1 MTIAAAVDITAPDQ
15 DALIAAA
22 ATFAHQRG
30 ERCFIISVVRSIEQA
45 GQTSRDTVQRNLAL
59 ITARDAAPIVQEGDD
74 VARTLRKI
82 AEEFGVET
90 LFVQN
95 GKRRFGRTIAE
106 QLVRLKPPFEI
117 VVVNRSS

>member
-1 MTIAAAVDITAPDQ
+1 MTIAAAVDLTAPDQ
-15 DALIAAA
+15 DSLIAAA
-22 ATFAHQRG
+22 ATFAQQRG
-30 ERCFIISVVRSIEQA
+30 ERCFMISIVRSIENA
-45 GQTSRDTVQRNLAL
+45 GETNRDAVQRNLAL
-59 ITARDAAPIVQEGDD
+59 ITARAASPIVQEGAD

-106 QLVRLKPPFEI
+106 QLVHLKPSFEI
-117 VVVNRSS
+117 VVVNRA